1 METWEQIVLMRTW
14 ECSWWRWRTGLPG
27 AACPSYWWVWAG
39 RLWTVRIQ
47 PVPLQMKA
55 KHHIN
60 KTKYMYT
67 VLWPAVQLIDI
78 GNEFSVSLSYV
89 QWFKNHFLSLNFCR
103 SDSWIDTYV
112 ISLMSLCVI
121 LPVCTFGTCTCR
133 NQIIIF
139 IKQIHV

>member
-89 QWFKNHFLSLNFCR
+89 QWFKNHFLSLNFVDQILELVPMLSPWCLFVLFYQ
-103 SDSWIDTYV
+103 YV
-112 ISLMSLCVI
+112 HLVHVLVE
-121 LPVCTFGTCTCR
+121 
-133 NQIIIF
+133 
-139 IKQIHV
+139 IK